1 MSLVL
6 QNQRLR
12 HISFQP
18 QRLTVILSKLI
29 SRHHSAAVN
38 SSWDSVVDVLGSQ
51 SLWMASV
58 SSLRI
63 VPALGSLVVVFCLVL
78 LQPLAFCSF
87 TTCWVLPSQ
96 HFHRPSESY
105 NLPSQLCSGT
115 IQPPLFPDTT
125 MKLFRRAC
133 SFLPCLQHRVVV
145 YVWGVSQTTRRRLRG
160 AVCLQL
166 VPDVH
171 QWSCAKQQG
180 LQSMSNNW
188 GITEFR
194 VGERVRR

>member
-29 SRHHSAAVN
+29 SWHHSAAVN
-38 SSWDSVVDVLGSQ
+38 SSWDSVVGVLGSQ
-51 SLWMASV
+51 SLWMVSV

-63 VPALGSLVVVFCLVL
+63 VPALRCLVVVFCLVL
-78 LQPLAFCSF
+78 LQPLALCSF
-87 TTCWVLPSQ
+87 TACWVLPSQ
-96 HFHRPSESY
+96 RFHSPSESY

-115 IQPPLFPDTT
+115 IQSPLFPGTT
-125 MKLFRRAC
+125 MKLFRGAC

-145 YVWGVSQTTRRRLRG
+145 YVWGVSQTARRLRG

-166 VPDVH
+166 VPDAH
-171 QWSCAKQQG
+171 QWSCAKQQE
-180 LQSMSNNW
+180 LQSVSNNW